1 MVLITENANAE
12 LWAGNVTQPVKKI
25 EITFS
30 LSCCLLFGS
39 FLWVRINFSYSN
51 KGMVA
56 AVGSELEKVSFCKE
70 MGLESLGIHLY
81 DVETESMYVQYV
93 QGI

>member
-1 MVLITENANAE
+1 
-12 LWAGNVTQPVKKI
+12 
-25 EITFS
+25 
-30 LSCCLLFGS
+30 
-39 FLWVRINFSYSN
+39 
-51 KGMVA
+51 MVA